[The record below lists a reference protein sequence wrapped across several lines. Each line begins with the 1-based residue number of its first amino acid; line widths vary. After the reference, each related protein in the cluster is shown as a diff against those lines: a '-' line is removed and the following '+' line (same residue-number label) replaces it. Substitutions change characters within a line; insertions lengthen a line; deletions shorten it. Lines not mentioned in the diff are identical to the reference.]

1 MSWEKNLRQTTPYVP
16 GEQPRSPGIIK
27 LNTNENPYPPAPGV
41 EAVLKGF
48 DAGRLAKYP
57 DPEAKELV
65 EALAKAYD
73 VDKEKVFVGVGS
85 DDVLAMSFL
94 TFFAGER
101 PILFPDITYSFY
113 PVWCELFGIPYE
125 TVPLDASFQIRPENY
140 QRENGGIVIANPNAP
155 TGIALPRAKVED
167 IVKENPDSVCIVDEA
182 YIDFGGESMLPLIDD
197 YDNLLVVRTFSKSRA
212 LAGSRIGYAFANP
225 RLMKYL
231 NDVKFSFNSY
241 TMDSVT
247 QAIGVASVE
256 DKAYFNKT
264 VDRIVAT
271 REKTRQA
278 LSDLGFSVLPSQT
291 NFLFARHPKRSAAEL
306 FARLKEK
313 GIYVRYFASD
323 RIDEYLRISIG
334 MEDQMDTLCKALSEE
349 V

>member
-1 MSWEKNLRQTTPYVP
+1 
-16 GEQPRSPGIIK
+16 
-27 LNTNENPYPPAPGV
+27 
-41 EAVLKGF
+41 
-48 DAGRLAKYP
+48 KYP